1 MSAGETNRPEED
13 YNKACDLMWEHSA
26 PNIQHIT
33 DIEER
38 TRLYTS
44 FCLGWKAAL
53 MADYCIRKADRELKR
68 QLPVERIVK
77 SFLGASV
84 KLNEADSG

>member
-1 MSAGETNRPEED
+1 MSSGEANRPEGD

-26 PNIQHIT
+26 SDIQHIK
-33 DIEER
+33 DVKER

-53 MADYCIRKADRELKR
+53 MADYCIRKADSELER
-68 QLPVERIVK
+68 QLPVERIVR
-77 SFLGASV
+77 SFLRAGE
-84 KLNEADSG
+84 KL